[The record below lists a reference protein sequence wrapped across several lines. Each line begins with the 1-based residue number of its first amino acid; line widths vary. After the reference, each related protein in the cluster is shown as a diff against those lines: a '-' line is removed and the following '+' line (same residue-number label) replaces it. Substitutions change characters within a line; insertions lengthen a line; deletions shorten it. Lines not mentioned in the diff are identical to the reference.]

1 MKNIANYISL
11 SRIFLSI
18 LLIFTQPLSPTFF
31 IVYSLC
37 GLSDVIDG
45 YVARKM
51 GLVNDFG
58 AKLDS
63 YADIIFILSYLT
75 VLLPILRLENDTI
88 LWMIIIFVIR
98 ITTII
103 IGYMKFGK
111 FSSVHTNL
119 NKLTGTLL
127 FIFPFSL
134 AFSISYELLTLILI
148 ISTLASLEELL
159 IICSSKNINPNRK
172 SYYSLKVKQ

>member
-1 MKNIANYISL
+1 MANYISL

-18 LLIFTQPLSPTFF
+18 LLIFTQPISSTFF
-31 IVYSLC
+31 IIYTLC
-37 GLSDVIDG
+37 GLSDVADG

-63 YADIIFILSYLT
+63 YADIVFILSYLT
-75 VLLPILRLENDTI
+75 VLLPILRLEYYMI
-88 LWMIIIFVIR
+88 LWMIIISLIR

-103 IGYMKFGK
+103 IGYMKFRK

-119 NKLTGTLL
+119 NKLTGILL

-134 AFSISYELLTLILI
+134 AFSISYNLLILILI
-148 ISTLASLEELL
+148 ISTIASLEELL
-159 IICSSKNINPNRK
+159 IICSSKKLNTNRRA
-172 SYYSLKVKQ
+172 Y